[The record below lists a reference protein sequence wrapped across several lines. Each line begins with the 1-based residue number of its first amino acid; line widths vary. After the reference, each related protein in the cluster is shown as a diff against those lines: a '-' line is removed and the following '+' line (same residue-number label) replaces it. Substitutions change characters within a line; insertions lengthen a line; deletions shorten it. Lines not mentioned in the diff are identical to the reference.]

1 MYKTLVRDDSC
12 YTDVE
17 QINEIAA
24 LVADMA
30 EMLSYLRGFDY
41 KWDQSVE
48 RKHIRRK
55 DFKKQI
61 HEEIAKI
68 PHGWDDILYGAMPN
82 AYETVQSILEMINQF
97 FEEFEQQM

>member
-1 MYKTLVRDDSC
+1 MS
-12 YTDVE
+12 
-17 QINEIAA
+17 EIFAY
-24 LVADMA
+24 
-30 EMLSYLRGFDY
+30 LSGFDY

-68 PHGWDDILYGAMPN
+68 PNGLDDILYGAMPN
-82 AYETVQSILEMINQF
+82 TYEFV
-97 FEEFEQQM
+97 